1 MIAVPIH
8 RRTAIGALAAGVLL
22 AAAATVPA
30 YAQDELV
37 VLETVRT
44 TTYVNGGIGK
54 DEEAYMRR
62 IVKDWSL
69 RMIFSEHKDNE
80 FVADVNLLVT
90 DMRGAPVLVLPAA
103 GIDLEALADNLQSDG
118 AAAFVKSWHEL
129 LSVIAA
135 KSKALA

>member
-1 MIAVPIH
+1 M
-8 RRTAIGALAAGVLL
+8 RR
-22 AAAATVPA
+22 
-30 YAQDELV
+30 
-37 VLETVRT
+37 
-44 TTYVNGGIGK
+44 IGK
-54 DEEAYMRR
+54 D
-62 IVKDWSL
+62 WPL
-69 RMIFSEHKDNE
+69 RMIFSERKDNE